1 MTKLN
6 NLKSTIKT
14 MGLFNGLRFLI
25 NGKLVKWTDYSLTD
39 SYFHY
44 KSSKYI
50 RCDIK
55 KCRTDFTINIKRK
68 DISSKTCWIYWH
80 QGFENAPEIVKAC
93 RRSVE
98 KNLKGYKIIL
108 LDKSNLFDH
117 IELPDFIM
125 QKFEKGIIPLTQFSD
140 ILRTY
145 LLYAYGGLWLDSTIF
160 LTSDIPQEI
169 KNADY
174 FMFKT
179 TVAIKYYLPCQSWF
193 IAAKEAKNPFI
204 YKMLNCQLKFWHTS
218 NKLKDYFYYF
228 VIIKI
233 LIEDDKAFAKSWDSI
248 PYFCDSE
255 PHYLQRQLAKPFDQN
270 VFNHIKSRTFC
281 HKLTYKVPENIRK
294 AKGTFYEHLI
304 NRKI

>member
-1 MTKLN
+1 MTKLD

-14 MGLFNGLRFLI
+14 MGLFHGFRFLI
-25 NGKLVKWTDYSLTD
+25 NGKLVKWTEYSLTD
-39 SYFHY
+39 SYFHW

-50 RCDIK
+50 RRDIN
-55 KCRTDFTINIKRK
+55 KCRMDFTINIKRK
-68 DISSKTCWIYWH
+68 DIPSKTCWIYWH

-98 KNLKGYKIIL
+98 KNLTRYKIIF
-108 LDKSNLFDH
+108 LDQSNLFDY

-125 QKFEKGIIPLTQFSD
+125 QKFTKGIIPLTQFSD

-179 TVAIKYYLPCQSWF
+179 SVAIKYYLPCQNWF
-193 IAAKEAKNPFI
+193 ISANEAKNSSLYI
-204 YKMLNCQLKFWHTS
+204 ILNSLLKYWQSS
-218 NKLKDYFYYF
+218 NKLKDYFVYY
-228 VIIKI
+228 IIVKI
-233 LIEDDKAFAKSWDSI
+233 LIEDDKDFSANWNKI
-248 PYFCDSE
+248 PYYCDSE
-255 PHYLQRQLAKPFDQN
+255 PHYLQRQFAKPFDQN
-270 VFNHIKSRTFC
+270 VFEHIKSRTFC
-281 HKLTYKVPENIRK
+281 HKLTYKLPENIK
-294 AKGTFYEHLI
+294 DAKGTFYEHLI
-304 NRKI
+304 KWKI